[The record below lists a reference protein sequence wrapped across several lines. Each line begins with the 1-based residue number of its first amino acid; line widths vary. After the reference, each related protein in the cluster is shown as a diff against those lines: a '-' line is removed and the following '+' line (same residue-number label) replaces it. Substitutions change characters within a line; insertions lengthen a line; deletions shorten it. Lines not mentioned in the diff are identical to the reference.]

1 MTQQEANTVNS
12 AKVGFNNNIYTTGAA
27 TLKNQFSVFI
37 SDPYTAV
44 LYELLKQTNKP
55 KTTYL
60 GMYLR
65 HRAKTDTF
73 FLNTFHM
80 SEKTEGVNRLL
91 GCCHKHALRDVTK
104 G

>member
-12 AKVGFNNNIYTTGAA
+12 AKVGFNNIYTTGAA

-44 LYELLKQTNKP
+44 LYELLKQTNKQKTVHLQ

-60 GMYLR
+60 EMFLW
-65 HRAKTDTF
+65 HCAKTDTF
-73 FLNTFHM
+73 F
-80 SEKTEGVNRLL
+80 
-91 GCCHKHALRDVTK
+91 
-104 G
+104 